1 MPIINA
7 RGNENNRR
15 KGNAKIKKPKKSK
28 DRKEQGLT
36 EAIVKGWELN
46 GFVAYLSSPINM

>member
-1 MPIINA
+1 MSIINA

-15 KGNAKIKKPKKSK
+15 KGNAKIKKPKKNK